1 MIETYRVA
9 RVTLE
14 PGHYILTVEDADAA
28 THTFGIGGGGV
39 VTCDGTQVTAG
50 GLFDWL
56 AQGAGVRVTLHP
68 DPLRYGLSMRT
79 EFARD
84 EEPKP

>member
-1 MIETYRVA
+1 MAETYRVA

-14 PGHYILTVEDADAA
+14 PGHYILLVEDADAGV
-28 THTFGIGGGGV
+28 HTFGLGGGGV

-56 AQGAGVRVTLHP
+56 AQGAGVRVVLHP

-79 EFARD
+79 EFTR
-84 EEPKP
+84 ET